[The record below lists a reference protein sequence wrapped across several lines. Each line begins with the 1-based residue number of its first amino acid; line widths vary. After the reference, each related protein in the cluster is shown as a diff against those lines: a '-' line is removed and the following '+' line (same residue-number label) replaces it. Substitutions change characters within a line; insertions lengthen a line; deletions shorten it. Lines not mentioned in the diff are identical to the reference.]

1 MGMSVS
7 SHLDSLCHKQDQ
19 VSIALSIL
27 SVLLRSGIFHVAS
40 EDYITYPF
48 GAGSHMLDYALWK
61 EQQQQYG
68 SWTELIDLLFL
79 IAF

>member
-1 MGMSVS
+1 
-7 SHLDSLCHKQDQ
+7 
-19 VSIALSIL
+19 
-27 SVLLRSGIFHVAS
+27 VAS

-79 IAF
+79 LAF